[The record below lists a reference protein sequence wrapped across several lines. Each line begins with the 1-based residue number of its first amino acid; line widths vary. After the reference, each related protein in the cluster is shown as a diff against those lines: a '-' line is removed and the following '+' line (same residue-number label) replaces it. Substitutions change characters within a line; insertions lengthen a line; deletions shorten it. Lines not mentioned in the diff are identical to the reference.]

1 MKNFTKVKA
10 SLITFAV
17 IAALAAISCAPPE
30 VDVSG
35 YDWKTANERND
46 ASKSDAPIDL
56 DFTVIGDS
64 QAAAKN
70 PQITIAF
77 PPESDFLRS
86 GNIES
91 GLKEFLTVYNFKAL
105 GASDDGKSNE
115 LTSVDYALVNR
126 ADSYV
131 TIRVNKDYTAAGTGA
146 YSDLV
151 VKIDG
156 TKYKHSNGLFYDGD
170 QNGKAGEAGYD
181 DVYLTQDVTGSTI
194 GGFAEPGNKT
204 WYVNITGGPSPAFA
218 TETAATVSVPVA
230 PVADILLG
238 GISTTTTG
246 GKAIYKEVA
255 DLVVGGISIEKL
267 GANGVWTAESAQA
280 VYDPASYVDKIV
292 FKNLTLSHGAVYRVT
307 YKGSGNL
314 TSSSEYFGVKQRIFV
329 FPDVNLNDGDVFGTP
344 DVSGYSIKAIYALT
358 QVSSRAVVVNNDD
371 LKEYIT
377 TKDFTVTRL
386 SHALDDTNNVF
397 QLKIN
402 NLRGDPAVGLD
413 SAVIGDLT
421 KFKASFK
428 VVLIRTESDKD
439 ENENA
444 INSVESIT
452 YIDIKDVKGIP
463 TTGGTAIDTLRITI
477 DPAFKYD
484 TPKNDT
490 WVPTPGFNRQ
500 WVYVNGNNPNNYPDY
515 YPWGWYYQASNST
528 TPTYID
534 GQYPNWS
541 GSYLTASGKWV
552 TETYYLLI
560 NDGLGYTGGKFVY
573 GNPDNYGNGNFELYE
588 SGL

>member
-1 MKNFTKVKA
+1 MKNLTIK
-10 SLITFAV
+10 LITFAV

-46 ASKSDAPIDL
+46 ASKSDTPINL
-56 DFTVIGDS
+56 DFAVIGDS

-151 VKIDG
+151 IKIDG

-194 GGFAEPGNKT
+194 GNFAEPGNKN
-204 WYVNITGGPSPAFA
+204 WYVNITGGTSPAFS

-230 PVADILLG
+230 PVADISLG
-238 GISTTTTG
+238 GISTTTAG

-267 GANGVWTAESAQA
+267 GANGVWTAESATA

-307 YKGSGNL
+307 YKGNGNL
-314 TSSSEYFGVKQRIFV
+314 TSSGEYFGVKQRIFV
-329 FPDVNLNDGDVFGTP
+329 LPDVDLNDVDVFGTP
-344 DVSGYSIKAIYALT
+344 DVSDYSKKAIYALT
-358 QVSSRAVVVNNDD
+358 QVNSRAVVVNNDG

-377 TKDFTVTRL
+377 KDTKDFTVTRL

-397 QLKIN
+397 QLRIN
-402 NLRGDPAVGLD
+402 NLRGTAPNLVGLD

-428 VVLIRTESDKD
+428 IVLIKTEYDKD
-439 ENENA
+439 EDGDA
-444 INSVESIT
+444 INVVESIT

-463 TTGGTAIDTLRITI
+463 ITGGTAINTLRITI
-477 DPAFKYD
+477 DPTFKYV

-490 WVPTPGFNRQ
+490 WVRDPGFNPQ

-515 YPWGWYYQASNST
+515 YPWGWYYQYSNST
-528 TPTYID
+528 EPTYVSTA
-534 GQYPNWS
+534 GGHY
-541 GSYLTASGKWV
+541 TASGKWV

-588 SGL
+588 AN